1 MRLSG
6 KVAIVTGSTRGIG
19 EGIARLFC
27 AEGAK
32 VVITGRDKSK
42 GLSLAGELGQKR
54 PSSSR
59 SCIFVPV
66 DLRVKEDHIRLKE
79 EALSAFGAID
89 VLVNNAGTSMP
100 QQLEV
105 MTDSA
110 WREIIDI
117 DLNAVFHCSSVIGQQ
132 MIKQKKGV
140 IVNVS
145 SIAAYHPFPGGGAY
159 GAAKAGIIIMTKQCA
174 MEWAKYNI
182 RVNSVSPGLIRTPL
196 TERIYEDE
204 SVTQARIEM
213 IPLRRIGKPE
223 DVANCVLFLC
233 SEESAYITGQD
244 IMVDGGLTD
253 NVYQG
258 IPGRIASNKG

>member
-42 GLSLAGELGQKR
+42 GFSLSQELGRKSEYSAR
-54 PSSSR
+54 G
-59 SCIFVPV
+59 CLFVPG
-66 DLRVKEDHIRLKE
+66 DIRVKEDIIRLKE
-79 EALSAFGAID
+79 EALSTFGSID
-89 VLVNNAGTSMP
+89 ILVNNAGISMP
-100 QQLEV
+100 QALET
-105 MTDSA
+105 MTEAA
-110 WREIIDI
+110 WKGIIDI
-117 DLNAVFHCSSVIGQQ
+117 DLNAVFQCSSVIGQQ
-132 MIKQKKGV
+132 MIKQKRGV

-159 GAAKAGIIIMTKQCA
+159 GAAKAGTIMMTKQYA

-196 TERIYEDE
+196 TEKIYEDE

-213 IPLRRIGKPE
+213 IPLRRIGRPE
-223 DVANCVLFLC
+223 EVAYCVLFFC

-244 IMVDGGLTD
+244 IIVDGGLTD

-258 IPGRIASNKG
+258 IPGRIASNKS